1 MEGKVVSKVA
11 YMSSKR
17 MSVFSD
23 MKSLYFRLVHVNMI
37 FVGETKSSQE

>member
-1 MEGKVVSKVA
+1 MEGKAVFKLA

-17 MSVFSD
+17 MFAV
-23 MKSLYFRLVHVNMI
+23 KSLYFRPVDVNMI